1 MVAVCMCSDR
11 IRQDIRVFANS
22 AEKWN
27 QVFTPKDLCLVAGK
41 LKSANLMTKQST
53 LGEL

>member
-1 MVAVCMCSDR
+1 MCSDR
-11 IRQDIRVFANS
+11 VRQDVRILANT

-27 QVFTPKDLCLVAGK
+27 EVFTPKDLCLVAGK
-41 LKSANLMTKQST
+41 LKRANLMTKQST